1 MEGQNPSENTT
12 GKSTKSP
19 SNNDHVVGY
28 GFGIAI
34 DEKAI
39 DNPKKH
45 TEDSSTDA
53 EGNKEK
59 IVDAKP
65 PADDTVAVVLPPTD
79 HHRNSPTIDIADA
92 GEAWER
98 LQP

>member
-1 MEGQNPSENTT
+1 MERQNPGENTT

-19 SNNDHVVGY
+19 SNNDHVVDY

-53 EGNKEK
+53 EEGNKEK

-65 PADDTVAVVLPPTD
+65 PADDTVAVVL
-79 HHRNSPTIDIADA
+79 
-92 GEAWER
+92 
-98 LQP
+98 